1 MGRKGTNEPDTHC
14 TLPIHRSAIYDA
26 YRLRLLLLL
35 FLFVFK
41 F

>member
-26 YRLRLLLLL
+26 YRLLLLL

-41 F
+41 Y